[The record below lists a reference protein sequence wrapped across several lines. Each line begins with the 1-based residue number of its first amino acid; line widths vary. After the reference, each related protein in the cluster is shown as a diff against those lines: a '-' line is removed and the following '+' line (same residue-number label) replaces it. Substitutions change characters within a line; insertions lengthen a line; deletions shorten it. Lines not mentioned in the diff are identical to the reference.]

1 MNVRM
6 GKRSPGSVAPALVAF
21 SVMTSPALAQS
32 DPAAASRQ
40 DAGSGQAKNT
50 VEIHGFLLGAGA
62 LRTTGERPAGGEGG
76 DVVLGD
82 TRLRLDVGAKT
93 ASGKI
98 TILVKG
104 DVLYDVVTRT
114 FAGDFREGYAGIGG
128 DSADLRIGRQIVTWG
143 LGDLLFINDV
153 FPKDWDSFFAGRPM
167 EYLKL
172 GVDGVR
178 ARWSSTVVSADF
190 LAVPVF
196 TSDKPP
202 SSKRF
207 SFFVPLPGVVSQQE
221 IKPGANLSNTEL
233 ALRLYRHVSGL
244 DVSLYAYRGYWR
256 SPSVRMDPSLTPTSG
271 TRFYPDLAVYGASV
285 QRGIPDGVLSA
296 EVGYYDSRGDRGGND
311 PAVPNSQWRFLAGY
325 QFQPWKDGTVGV
337 QAYGEVMKD
346 IQAYR
351 RSVPAGSPV
360 QDRVRGVLSVRLTQ
374 MLRYQIWRPSV
385 FVAYSPTDR
394 DFFLRPELGY
404 KLTENLSLTF
414 GANRF
419 GGATATTF
427 FGQFKKDNNL
437 FLNVRFDF

>member
-1 MNVRM
+1 M
-6 GKRSPGSVAPALVAF
+6 A
-21 SVMTSPALAQS
+21 SPALAQS
-32 DPAAASRQ
+32 DPAAAFRQ
-40 DAGSGQAKNT
+40 EAASAQATNT

-76 DVVLGD
+76 DMVLGE

-93 ASGKI
+93 ASGNV
-98 TILVKG
+98 TILAKG

-114 FAGDFREGYAGIGG
+114 FAGDLREGYAGVGAG
-128 DSADLRIGRQIVTWG
+128 AADLRIGRQIVTWG

-153 FPKDWDSFFAGRPM
+153 FPKDWDSFFSGRPM

-172 GVDGVR
+172 GVDGARV
-178 ARWSSTVVSADF
+178 RWSSKAVSADF

-196 TSDKPP
+196 TSDKLP
-202 SSKRF
+202 SSRRF
-207 SFFVPLPGVVSQQE
+207 SFSVPLSGVVNQQE
-221 IKPGANLSNTEL
+221 IKPAADLSNTEL
-233 ALRLYRHVSGL
+233 ALRLYRHVSGF
-244 DVSLYAYRGYWR
+244 DVSFYAYRGFWR
-256 SPSVRMDPSLTPTSG
+256 SPSVRIDPSPSPTSL
-271 TRFYPDLAVYGASV
+271 TRFYPELAVYGVSL
-285 QRGIPDGVLSA
+285 QRGLPAGVLSA
-296 EVGYYDSRGDRGGND
+296 EVGYYDSRGDRGGDD

-325 QFQPWKDGTVGV
+325 QYQPWQDGTVGV

-346 IQAYR
+346 VEAYR
-351 RSVPAGSPV
+351 RSLPAGNPS
-360 QDRVRGVLSVRLTQ
+360 QDCVRGVFSVRLTQ

-394 DFFLRPELGY
+394 DFLLRPELGY
-404 KLTENLSLTF
+404 KLTENLSVTF

-419 GGATATTF
+419 GGAKATTF